1 MGNHKY
7 TIHKSSDNA
16 LQEPRDFV
24 RLVEVTTWGRGEK
37 YRQCQLISNCM
48 LHIHYGSLV
57 DKHPHNILDPP
68 LKSFP
73 IL

>member
-1 MGNHKY
+1 MCGWFYGHSSSSYLWPMISIYFGSIFPINTSTPMGNHKY

-37 YRQCQLISNCM
+37 
-48 LHIHYGSLV
+48 
-57 DKHPHNILDPP
+57 
-68 LKSFP
+68 
-73 IL
+73 

>member
-37 YRQCQLISNCM
+37 
-48 LHIHYGSLV
+48 
-57 DKHPHNILDPP
+57 
-68 LKSFP
+68 
-73 IL
+73 